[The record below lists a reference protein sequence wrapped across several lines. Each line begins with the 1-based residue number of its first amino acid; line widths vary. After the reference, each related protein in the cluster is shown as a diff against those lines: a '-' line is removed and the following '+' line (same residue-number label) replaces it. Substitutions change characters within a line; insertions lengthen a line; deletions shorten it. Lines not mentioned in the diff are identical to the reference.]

1 MSAELVEIHTRLEEM
16 LDLLQSILDELK
28 QLNEKEK

>member
-28 QLNEKEK
+28 QLNEKGK

>member
-1 MSAELVEIHTRLEEM
+1 METELVQIHTRLEEM

-28 QLNEKEK
+28 QLKEK

>member
-1 MSAELVEIHTRLEEM
+1 METELVQIHTRLEEM

>member
-1 MSAELVEIHTRLEEM
+1 MSAELIEIHSRLEEM
-16 LDLLQSILDELK
+16 LDLLQSILNELK